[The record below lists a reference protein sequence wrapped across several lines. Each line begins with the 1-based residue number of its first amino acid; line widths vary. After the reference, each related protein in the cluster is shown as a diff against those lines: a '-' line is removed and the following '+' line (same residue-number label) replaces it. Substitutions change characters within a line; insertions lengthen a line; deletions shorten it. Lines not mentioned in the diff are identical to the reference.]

1 MTESAKPRSK
11 RKQDG
16 EFPESVIA
24 AFRDRSQLDFDVD
37 FYARV
42 LERDPNYIDVLRCQG
57 ELLTRQ
63 GHHQQGLEVDQHL
76 VELLPEDEVA
86 LYNLAC
92 SLALMNRVNESVETL
107 RRAIEC
113 GYDDLE
119 YLLMDSDL
127 DSLRE
132 DPEYL
137 QLLEDYGI
145 EA

>member
-1 MTESAKPRSK
+1 MAKSSQVSAAS
-11 RKQDG
+11 G
-16 EFPESVIA
+16 FPESVIA
-24 AFRDRSQLDFDVD
+24 PLRDRSQLEFDTE

-42 LERDPNYIDVLRCQG
+42 LDRHPDYIDVLRCQG

-63 GHHQQGLEVDQHL
+63 GQYQQGLEMDLRL
-76 VELLPEDEVA
+76 VALLPDDEVA

-92 SLALMNRVNESVETL
+92 SLSLVGRLQESIETL

-119 YLLMDSDL
+119 YFLLDSDL
-127 DSLRE
+127 DNLRDE
-132 DPEYL
+132 PEFL

-145 EA
+145 EE